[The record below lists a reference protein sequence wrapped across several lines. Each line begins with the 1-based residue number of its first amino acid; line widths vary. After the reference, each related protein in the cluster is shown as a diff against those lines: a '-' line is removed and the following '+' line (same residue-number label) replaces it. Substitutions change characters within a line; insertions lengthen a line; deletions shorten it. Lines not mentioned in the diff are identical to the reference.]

1 MGAEKRLQ
9 RKLNRMGKKKG
20 NTVDINDGEIEV
32 TEFIQDH
39 GTKGQKRRAT
49 RLYDKINKG
58 KGITMI
64 SPLNFKGAN
73 SSNSTCWEG
82 KKKCGTKPSP
92 SGTGETV
99 NDCRPIPADGSDP
112 CKKK

>member
-1 MGAEKRLQ
+1 MSAEKRLQ

-20 NTVDINDGEIEV
+20 NSVDVNDGEVEV

-58 KGITMI
+58 KGITMV
-64 SPLNFKGAN
+64 SPLDVGRCWKNYKPNPDGRPDSEKG
-73 SSNSTCWEG
+73 SC
-82 KKKCGTKPSP
+82 
-92 SGTGETV
+92 V
-99 NDCRPIPADGSDP
+99 PI
-112 CKKK
+112 

>member
-20 NTVDINDGEIEV
+20 NTVDINDGEMEV

>member
-20 NTVDINDGEIEV
+20 NTVDINDGEMEV

-58 KGITMI
+58 KGITMV
-64 SPLNFKGAN
+64 SPLDKGR
-73 SSNSTCWEG
+73 CW
-82 KKKCGTKPSP
+82 TNYKPNP
-92 SGTGETV
+92 DG
-99 NDCRPIPADGSDP
+99 RPASEKGSCVP
-112 CKKK
+112 I

>member
-58 KGITMI
+58 KGITMV
-64 SPLNFKGAN
+64 SPLDFEGAN
-73 SSNSTCWEG
+73 SSNSECWSN
-82 KKKCGTKPSP
+82 KVKVGTKPSSTRP
-92 SGTGETV
+92 GVTV
-99 NDCRPIPADGSDP
+99 NDCVDP
-112 CKKK
+112 SSPKAKNK

>member
-20 NTVDINDGEIEV
+20 NTVDVSDGELQI

-49 RLYDKINKG
+49 RLYEKINKG
-58 KGITMI
+58 KGITMV
-64 SPLNFKGAN
+64 SPLDVGR
-73 SSNSTCWEG
+73 CWENY
-82 KKKCGTKPSP
+82 KPNP
-92 SGTGETV
+92 DG
-99 NDCRPIPADGSDP
+99 RPASEQGSCVP
-112 CKKK
+112 V

>member
-20 NTVDINDGEIEV
+20 NTVDVNDGELQI

-58 KGITMI
+58 KGITMV
-64 SPLNFKGAN
+64 SPLGFKGAN
-73 SSNSTCWEG
+73 SSNSECWSN
-82 KKKCGTKPSP
+82 KVKVGTKPSP
-92 SGTGETV
+92 SRPGVTV
-99 NDCRPIPADGSDP
+99 NDCVDP
-112 CKKK
+112 SSPRAKNK

>member
-20 NTVDINDGEIEV
+20 NTVSVEDGGQEV
-32 TEFIQDH
+32 GEFIQEH

-58 KGITMI
+58 KGITMV
-64 SPLNFKGAN
+64 SPLGFKGAN
-73 SSNSTCWEG
+73 SSNSECWSN
-82 KKKCGTKPSP
+82 KVKVGTKPSP
-92 SGTGETV
+92 TRPGVTV
-99 NDCRPIPADGSDP
+99 NDCVDP
-112 CKKK
+112 SSPRAKNK

>member
-20 NTVDINDGEIEV
+20 NTVDINDGEMEV

-64 SPLNFKGAN
+64 SPLDFKGAN
-73 SSNSTCWEG
+73 SSNSECWSN
-82 KKKCGTKPSP
+82 KVKVGTKPSP
-92 SGTGETV
+92 TRPGVTV
-99 NDCRPIPADGSDP
+99 NDCVDP
-112 CKKK
+112 SSPRAKNK

>member
-20 NTVDINDGEIEV
+20 NTVDINDGEMEV

-39 GTKGQKRRAT
+39 GTKGQKHRAT

-58 KGITMI
+58 KGITMV
-64 SPLNFKGAN
+64 SPLDVGRCWKNYKPNPDGRPASEKG
-73 SSNSTCWEG
+73 SC
-82 KKKCGTKPSP
+82 
-92 SGTGETV
+92 V
-99 NDCRPIPADGSDP
+99 PI
-112 CKKK
+112 